1 MVLYNYKGYDADSGA
16 SKKGTVDADTPRAA
30 RAKLRQ
36 RDKIIVSE
44 LKEAAPDQKKQ
55 KSALFAKKVSLMDLA
70 VMTKQFA
77 TLQNAQVPLDECL
90 SALTSQV
97 ENLELRNT
105 LSSIKDSISEG
116 KSLAEALSGYPRI
129 FNRLY
134 VNMVQAGETS
144 GKLGLVLDR
153 LSEYLEYQVTIKGKI
168 FSALSYPAI
177 MIAASLAI
185 IAYLFI
191 SVVPGLQKVFTSL
204 KVTLPWYTA
213 KLIAFSEFLQE
224 RWLLVII
231 VTVGGFIALKKWAS
245 TEKGGQRVDLWAL
258 TAPIL
263 GSLVVRINVSKF
275 TKTLSTLLNSGVPI
289 ISALEITKNTIAN
302 TVIAKVLDNAKVAVQ
317 EGDSLG
323 NCIERSNRFPPLV
336 THMIRTGEKTGDLE
350 GMLTHVAKAY
360 DTEVERKIESMIS
373 LIEPLMIIVMACVA
387 SVVIVALLVPM
398 LSVMSSVR

>member
-1 MVLYNYKGYDADSGA
+1 MVLYTYKGYDAQTGA
-16 SKKGTVDADTPRAA
+16 AKKGTIDADTPRAA
-30 RAKLRQ
+30 RARLRQ
-36 RDKIIVSE
+36 RDKIIISE
-44 LKEAAPDQKKQ
+44 LKEAVTSQKKSR
-55 KSALFAKKVSLMDLA
+55 SALFAKRISLLDLSI
-70 VMTKQFA
+70 MTRQFA

-97 ENLELRNT
+97 DNLELRNT
-105 LSSIKDSISEG
+105 LSSVKDSISEG
-116 KSLAEALSGYPRI
+116 KSLAEALSLYPRI

-134 VNMVQAGETS
+134 INMVQAGETS
-144 GKLGLVLDR
+144 GKLGLVLER
-153 LSEYLEYQVTIKGKI
+153 LADYQEYQVAIKGKV

-177 MIAASLAI
+177 MIVASLAI

-191 SVVPGLQKVFTSL
+191 SVVPGLQKVFNSL
-204 KVTLPWYTA
+204 KVTLPWYTE

-224 RWLLVII
+224 RWLPLII
-231 VTVGGFIALKKWAS
+231 VAVALFFVLKKWAS
-245 TEKGGQRVDLWAL
+245 SEKGGRKVDLWAL
-258 TAPIL
+258 TFPIF
-263 GSLVVRINVSKF
+263 GSLIVRINVSKF

-289 ISALEITKNTIAN
+289 ISALEITKNTINN
-302 TVIAKVLDNAKVAVQ
+302 TIIAGVLEDAKTSVQ

-373 LIEPLMIIVMACVA
+373 LIEPMMIIVMACVA

>member
-16 SKKGTVDADTPRAA
+16 SKKGTVDAETPRAA

-153 LSEYLEYQVTIKGKI
+153 LSEYLEYQVTIKGKV

-245 TEKGGQRVDLWAL
+245 TDKGGQRVDLWAL

-289 ISALEITKNTIAN
+289 ISALEITRNTIAN

-360 DTEVERKIESMIS
+360 DTEVERKIESMIA

>member
-231 VTVGGFIALKKWAS
+231 VSVGGFIAIKKWAS

-289 ISALEITKNTIAN
+289 ISALEITRNTIAN

-360 DTEVERKIESMIS
+360 DTEVERKIESMIA

>member
-1 MVLYNYKGYDADSGA
+1 MVLYNYKGYDAETGA
-16 SKKGTVDADTPRAA
+16 TKKGVVNADTPRAA
-30 RAKLRQ
+30 RARLRQ
-36 RDKIIVSE
+36 QDRIIISE
-44 LKEAAPDQKKQ
+44 LKEAAPDQKK
-55 KSALFAKKVSLMDLA
+55 SRSSLFAPRISLLDLSI
-70 VMTKQFA
+70 MTRQFA
-77 TLQNAQVPLDECL
+77 TLQNAQIPLDECL
-90 SALTSQV
+90 TALTSQV
-97 ENLELRNT
+97 DNLELRNI
-105 LSSIKDSISEG
+105 LSSVKDAISEG
-116 KSLAEALSGYPRI
+116 KSLAVGLTGYPRV

-134 VNMVQAGETS
+134 INMVQAGETS
-144 GKLGLVLDR
+144 GKLGLVLER
-153 LSEYLEYQVTIKGKI
+153 LADYLEYQVAIKGKI

-177 MIAASLAI
+177 MIVASLAI

-204 KVTLPWYTA
+204 KVTLPWYTE

-231 VTVGGFIALKKWAS
+231 VAVALFFVLKKWS
-245 TEKGGQRVDLWAL
+245 KSEKGSKKVDSWAL
-258 TAPIL
+258 TFPIF
-263 GSLVVRINVSKF
+263 GSLIVRINVSKF

-289 ISALEITKNTIAN
+289 IPALEITKNTITN
-302 TVIAKVLDNAKVAVQ
+302 TVIATVLEDAKTSVQ

-350 GMLTHVAKAY
+350 GMLSHVAKAY

-373 LIEPLMIIVMACVA
+373 LIEPMMIIVMACVA

>member
-55 KSALFAKKVSLMDLA
+55 KSALFAKKVNLMDLA

-231 VTVGGFIALKKWAS
+231 VTVGGFIAIKKWAS
-245 TEKGGQRVDLWAL
+245 TESGGQRVDLWAL

-289 ISALEITKNTIAN
+289 ISALEITRNTIAN

-360 DTEVERKIESMIS
+360 DTEVERKIESMIA

>member
-1 MVLYNYKGYDADSGA
+1 MVLYNYKGYNADTGNN
-16 SKKGTVDADTPRAA
+16 KKGTVEADTPRAA
-30 RAKLRQ
+30 RAKLR
-36 RDKIIVSE
+36 RGKIIISKLE
-44 LKEAAPDQKKQ
+44 EAAPDRKRQGGRRLFQKG
-55 KSALFAKKVSLMDLA
+55 VSLLDLSI
-70 VMTKQFA
+70 MTRQFA
-77 TLQNAQVPLDECL
+77 VLQNAQVPLDESI

-97 ENLELRNT
+97 DNLELRNI
-105 LSSIKDSISEG
+105 LSGVRDDISEG
-116 KSLAEALSGYPRI
+116 KSLAASLTSYQKV

-134 VNMVQAGETS
+134 VNMVEAGETS
-144 GKLGLVLDR
+144 GKLGLVLER
-153 LSEYLEYQVTIKGKI
+153 LADYLEYQVQIKGKI

-191 SVVPGLQKVFTSL
+191 SVVPGLQKVFNSL
-204 KVTLPWYTA
+204 KVTLPWYTQ
-213 KLIAFSEFLQE
+213 KLISFSEFLQA
-224 RWLLVII
+224 RWILVLIG
-231 VTVGGFIALKKWAS
+231 VALFVFIFSKWSKSEAGRR
-245 TEKGGQRVDLWAL
+245 KVDLWAL
-258 TAPIL
+258 TFPL
-263 GSLVVRINVSKF
+263 FGSLIVRINVSKF

-289 ISALEITKNTIAN
+289 ISALEITRNTISN
-302 TVIAKVLDNAKVAVQ
+302 SVIAGVLDDAKTSVQ

-350 GMLTHVAKAY
+350 GMLSHVAKAY

>member
-16 SKKGTVDADTPRAA
+16 SKKGTVDADTPRTA

-55 KSALFAKKVSLMDLA
+55 KSALFAKKVNLMDLA

-302 TVIAKVLDNAKVAVQ
+302 TVIAKVLDNAKTAVQ

-323 NCIERSNRFPPLV
+323 DCIERSNRFPPLV

-360 DTEVERKIESMIS
+360 DTEVERKIESMIA

>member
-231 VTVGGFIALKKWAS
+231 VTVGGFIAIKKWAS
-245 TEKGGQRVDLWAL
+245 TDKGGQRVDLWAL

-289 ISALEITKNTIAN
+289 ISALEITRNTIAN
-302 TVIAKVLDNAKVAVQ
+302 TVIAKVLDNAKTAVQ

-360 DTEVERKIESMIS
+360 DTEVERKIESMIA

>member
-16 SKKGTVDADTPRAA
+16 SKKGTVDAETPRAA

-245 TEKGGQRVDLWAL
+245 TDKGGQRVDLWAL

-289 ISALEITKNTIAN
+289 ISALEITRNTIAN

-360 DTEVERKIESMIS
+360 DTEVERKIESMIA